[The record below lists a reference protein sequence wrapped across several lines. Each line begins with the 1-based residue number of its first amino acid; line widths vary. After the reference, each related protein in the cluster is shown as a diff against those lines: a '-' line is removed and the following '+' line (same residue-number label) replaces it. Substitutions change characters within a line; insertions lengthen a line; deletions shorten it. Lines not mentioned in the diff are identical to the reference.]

1 MEVAGDG
8 ASGTGAG
15 ARPAGRCPWA
25 TGPWLTPYHDEEWGV
40 PVHDDR
46 HHFEHLV
53 LEGAQAG
60 LSWLTILKRRDA
72 YRRAFAGFDPVTVAG
87 FGPAEV
93 GELMADPRIIRNR
106 RKIES
111 AIANAVAVCN
121 LQASAGSF
129 DDYLWERVGGRPL
142 VNTWRRAEDVPAA
155 TPMSEALS
163 RDLRRLGFRFVGP
176 IVCYSHLQSVGIVMD
191 HLTCCFR
198 HPELAG
204 G

>member
-1 MEVAGDG
+1 M
-8 ASGTGAG
+8 
-15 ARPAGRCPWA
+15 
-25 TGPWLTPYHDEEWGV
+25 

-46 HHFEHLV
+46 RHFEHLV

-72 YRRAFAGFDPVTVAG
+72 YRAAFRGFDPAVVAG
-87 FGPAEV
+87 FGSAEIS
-93 GELMADPRIIRNR
+93 ELMNDAGIIRNR

-111 AIANAVAVCN
+111 VVANAVAVCE
-121 LQASAGSF
+121 LQSRTGSF
-129 DDYLWERVGGRPL
+129 DDYLWERVGGRPV
-142 VNTWRRAEDVPAA
+142 VNSWRRVADVPAS

-191 HLTCCFR
+191 HLRSCFR
-198 HPELAG
+198 HAQLAG